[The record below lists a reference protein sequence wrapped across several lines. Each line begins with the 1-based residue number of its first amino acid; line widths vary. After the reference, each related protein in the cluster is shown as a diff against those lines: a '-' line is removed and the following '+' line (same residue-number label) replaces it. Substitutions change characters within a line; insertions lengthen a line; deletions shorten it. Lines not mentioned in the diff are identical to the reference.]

1 MSMLKTRV
9 KVSGIENLSD
19 ARYCA
24 GMGVDWLGFPMAE
37 MSVEKFTE
45 IRNWLAGVDIVGEAC
60 GRTAD
65 EIIELCRIFQPDM
78 LEIDSSV
85 HLEAIASID
94 IPKILRV
101 NIDTDNLPAL
111 FVSAG
116 PYVKQFLLVGN
127 DQESLMGMEASVEIW
142 AAKYPVLVG
151 LDIPEEDLEEWI
163 EQSSILG
170 IGLQA
175 GKEERPGFRD
185 FTDLM
190 SILEKLET
198 E

>member
-1 MSMLKTRV
+1 MC
-9 KVSGIENLSD
+9 GI
-19 ARYCA
+19 
-24 GMGVDWLGFPMAE
+24 F
-37 MSVEKFTE
+37 K
-45 IRNWLAGVDIVGEAC
+45 
-60 GRTAD
+60 
-65 EIIELCRIFQPDM
+65 PDV
-78 LEIDSSV
+78 LEIDSTV
-85 HLEAIASID
+85 HLEAIACID

-116 PYVKQFLLVGN
+116 PYVQQFLLVGN
-127 DQESLMGMEASVEIW
+127 DQHSLSGMEASVEIW
-142 AAKYPVLVG
+142 AAKYPILVG
-151 LDIPEEDLEEWI
+151 LEIPDEDLDEWI

-170 IGLQA
+170 IGLMA

-185 FTDLM
+185 FTNLM

>member
-1 MSMLKTRV
+1 
-9 KVSGIENLSD
+9 
-19 ARYCA
+19 
-24 GMGVDWLGFPMAE
+24 
-37 MSVEKFTE
+37 
-45 IRNWLAGVDIVGEAC
+45 VDIVGEAC

-65 EIIELCRIFQPDM
+65 EIIELCRVFQPDM

-127 DQESLMGMEASVEIW
+127 DQDSLIGMEASVEIW
-142 AAKYPVLVG
+142 AAKYPILVG
-151 LDIPEEDLEEWI
+151 LDIPEEDLDEWI
-163 EQSSILG
+163 EQSSIMG

>member
-1 MSMLKTRV
+1 M
-9 KVSGIENLSD
+9 
-19 ARYCA
+19 
-24 GMGVDWLGFPMAE
+24 
-37 MSVEKFTE
+37 
-45 IRNWLAGVDIVGEAC
+45 
-60 GRTAD
+60 
-65 EIIELCRIFQPDM
+65 
-78 LEIDSSV
+78 
-85 HLEAIASID
+85 
-94 IPKILRV
+94 
-101 NIDTDNLPAL
+101 
-111 FVSAG
+111 
-116 PYVKQFLLVGN
+116 
-127 DQESLMGMEASVEIW
+127 EIW

-151 LDIPEEDLEEWI
+151 LDIPEDDLEEWI

>member
-1 MSMLKTRV
+1 MLKTKV
-9 KVSGIENLSD
+9 KVSAIENLSD

-24 GMGVDWLGFPMAE
+24 GMGVEWLGFSMTDVPLD
-37 MSVEKFTE
+37 KFNE
-45 IRNWLAGVDIVGEAC
+45 IRNWLSGVQIVGEAFNC
-60 GRTAD
+60 SED
-65 EIIELCRIFQPDM
+65 QIIALCEAYQPDVVEISSSTQ
-78 LEIDSSV
+78 LEKIK
-85 HLEAIASID
+85 HLTL
-94 IPKILRV
+94 PKILRV
-101 NIDTDNLPAL
+101 NLDSDNLPAL

>member
-1 MSMLKTRV
+1 MLKTRV
-9 KVSGIENLSD
+9 KVSGISNLSD

-37 MSVEKFTE
+37 LSVEKFTE
-45 IRNWLAGVDIVGEAC
+45 IRNWLSGVEIVGEAC
-60 GRTAD
+60 GISAA
-65 EIIELCRIFQPDM
+65 EIIKMCGIFKPDV
-78 LEIDSSV
+78 LEIDSTV
-85 HLEAIASID
+85 HLEAIACID

-116 PYVKQFLLVGN
+116 PYVQQFLLVGN
-127 DQESLMGMEASVEIW
+127 DQHSLSGMEASVEIW
-142 AAKYPVLVG
+142 AAKYPILVG
-151 LDIPEEDLEEWI
+151 LEIPDEDLDEWI

-170 IGLQA
+170 IGLMA

-185 FTDLM
+185 FTNLM

>member
-1 MSMLKTRV
+1 MLKTRV
-9 KVSGIENLSD
+9 KVSGISNLSD

-37 MSVEKFTE
+37 LSVEKFTE
-45 IRNWLAGVDIVGEAC
+45 IRNWLAGVEIVGEAC
-60 GRTAD
+60 GISAA
-65 EIIELCRIFQPDM
+65 EIIKMCGIFKPDV
-78 LEIDSSV
+78 LEIDSTV
-85 HLEAIASID
+85 HLEAIACIY

-116 PYVKQFLLVGN
+116 PYVQQFLLVGN
-127 DQESLMGMEASVEIW
+127 DQHSLSGMEASVEIW
-142 AAKYPVLVG
+142 AAKYPILVG
-151 LDIPEEDLEEWI
+151 LEIPDEDLDEWI

-170 IGLQA
+170 IGLMA

-185 FTDLM
+185 FTNLM